1 MDKIKKTDKKYIW
14 HTYKRYDLVLA
25 RGKGCYL
32 YDYDGKKYLD
42 FLGGI
47 ATCPIGYGD
56 IELSNAIK
64 KQAENIIN
72 ASNLFYTK
80 EQVMLAQ
87 KLALLSG
94 LSKCFFSNSGT
105 EAVEAAIKLARKYT
119 GKHEII
125 AMEHSFHGRT
135 MGSLAATWEKKIKTP
150 FGPMLKKFVHI
161 KFNDVE
167 ALKKAITKNTAAVI
181 LEPIQGEAGVLIP
194 DAGYL
199 RAVSKICKEK
209 NILLII
215 DEVQTGLGRTGKF
228 LAFQHENIKPDIV
241 IMAKGLANGVPIGVT
256 LAKKHVANSLSPGM
270 HGSTFGG
277 NSLSTKAALT
287 VIEIIEKK
295 KLIKNAEIM
304 GEYFLNELRKIKSD
318 KIKEVRGKGLMLAIE
333 LNVKGAPIV
342 RKCIKKGLII
352 NCANYYH
359 LRFLP
364 AFVISKNEIDRGI
377 KIITEVLK

>member
-1 MDKIKKTDKKYIW
+1 MDKIKKIEKKYIW
-14 HTYKRYDLVLA
+14 HTYKRHDLVLA

-47 ATCPIGYGD
+47 ATCPIGHGN
-56 IELSNAIK
+56 IELANVIK
-64 KQAENIIN
+64 NQAENIIN

-80 EQVMLAQ
+80 EPAMLAK

-105 EAVEAAIKLARKYT
+105 EAVEAAIKLARRYT
-119 GKHEII
+119 GKYEII
-125 AMEHSFHGRT
+125 AMEHGFHGRT

-150 FGPMLKKFVHI
+150 FGPMLEKFVHI
-161 KFNDVE
+161 KYNDVE
-167 ALKKAITKNTAAVI
+167 ALKKAITKKTAAVI
-181 LEPIQGEAGVLIP
+181 LEPIQGEGGVLIP

-199 RAVSKICKEK
+199 KAVSKICKEK
-209 NILLII
+209 NVLLII
-215 DEVQTGLGRTGKF
+215 DEVQTGMGRTGKF
-228 LAFQHENIKPDIV
+228 LAFQYENIQPDIV
-241 IMAKGLANGVPIGVT
+241 VMAKGLANGIPIGAT
-256 LAKKHVANSLSPGM
+256 LAKKHVADSMLPGM

-287 VIEIIEKK
+287 VIEIIEKR
-295 KLIKNAEIM
+295 KLIKNAEVM
-304 GEYFLNELRKIKSD
+304 GEYFLSELRKIKSN
-318 KIKEVRGKGLMLAIE
+318 KIKEVRGKGLMIGVE

-352 NCANYYH
+352 NCTNTYH

-364 AFVISKNEIDRGI
+364 AFIISKKEIDEGI